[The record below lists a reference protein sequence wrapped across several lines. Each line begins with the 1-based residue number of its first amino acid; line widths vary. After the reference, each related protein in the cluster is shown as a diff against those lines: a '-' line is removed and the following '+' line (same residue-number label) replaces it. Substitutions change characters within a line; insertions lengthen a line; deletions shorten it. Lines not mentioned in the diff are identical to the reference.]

1 MEAIK
6 LLAVPFAIIVMSA
19 LVTTWVMWG
28 KFMIQSLKQK

>member
-1 MEAIK
+1 MEIIK
-6 LLAVPFAIIVMSA
+6 MLAVPFAIIAMTA